1 MKMKDLQEMQEI
13 LRVIFLYL
21 VIPVV
26 IGIVVT
32 MFQLQK
38 PLQKFRDW
46 AFADENLP
54 PEKITFK
61 IIERITETH
70 SGTDTVYK
78 PSVGINMKGDV
89 GTLLILQKEENE
101 VTKYYFVLENSSGTK
116 FRVEVSKKIWDAHES
131 KETFSVLKK
140 KNFFD
145 EIVYTHDNIKIRLK
159 EVGKQEEKLK

>member
-1 MKMKDLQEMQEI
+1 MKDLQEMQEI
-13 LRVIFLYL
+13 LRVIFIYL

-61 IIERITETH
+61 IIERIT
-70 SGTDTVYK
+70 
-78 PSVGINMKGDV
+78 
-89 GTLLILQKEENE
+89 LLIPQKEENE
-101 VTKYYFVLENSSGTK
+101 VTKYYFVLENSSGKK
-116 FRVEVSKKIWDAHES
+116 FRVEVSEKIWNAHRD
-131 KETFSVLKK
+131 KEIFSVLKK

-145 EIVYTHDNIKIRLK
+145 EIVYTHDNVKISLK
-159 EVGKQEEKLK
+159 EVSK

>member
-1 MKMKDLQEMQEI
+1 MKPE
-13 LRVIFLYL
+13 IFLYF
-21 VIPVV
+21 VIPV
-26 IGIVVT
+26 IAGIVVT
-32 MFQLQK
+32 IFHK

-61 IIERITETH
+61 ITERTTEKH
-70 SGTDTVYK
+70 SETDTVYK

-89 GTLLILQKEENE
+89 GTLLIPQKEENE
-101 VTKYYFVLENSSGTK
+101 VTTYYFVLEDNSGKK
-116 FRVEVSKKIWDAHES
+116 FRAEVSKKIWNSHKDS
-131 KETFSVLKK
+131 ETFSVLKK

-159 EVGKQEEKLK
+159 EVGK

>member
-1 MKMKDLQEMQEI
+1 MKNLSPE
-13 LRVIFLYL
+13 IFLYL
-21 VIPVV
+21 VTLVV

-32 MFQLQK
+32 IFHK

-70 SGTDTVYK
+70 SETDTVYK

-89 GTLLILQKEENE
+89 GTLLIPQKEEHE
-101 VTKYYFVLENSSGTK
+101 ITAYYFILEDNSGKK
-116 FRVEVSKKIWDAHES
+116 FRVEVSKKIWNAHEN
-131 KETFSVLKK
+131 KEIFSVLKK

-145 EIVYTHDNIKIRLK
+145 EIVYTHNDVKISLK
-159 EVGKQEEKLK
+159 EVGK

>member
-1 MKMKDLQEMQEI
+1 MKDLQEMQEI

-32 MFQLQK
+32 IFHK

-61 IIERITETH
+61 ITERTTETH
-70 SGTDTVYK
+70 SETDTVYK
-78 PSVGINMKGDV
+78 PSVGINTKGDV
-89 GTLLILQKEENE
+89 GTLLIPQKEEHE
-101 VTKYYFVLENSSGTK
+101 ITAYYFVLEDNSGKK
-116 FRVEVSKKIWDAHES
+116 FRAEVSEKIWNAH
-131 KETFSVLKK
+131 KDRETFSVLKK

-145 EIVYTHDNIKIRLK
+145 EIIYTHNDVKISLK
-159 EVGKQEEKLK
+159 EVEVGK